1 MSCQCFSVLSFFHF
15 LVKAQRA
22 KLKVSDTTAF
32 LYNVETLRHI
42 VEITFNLLR
51 TSQGLNVE
59 LNELRNTSEASNS
72 SFTCLAV
79 CAPRCSQSTVWHV
92 VRYAKMYIHKYALHL
107 KSHFWIHNGGKRYIK
122 ALQAWTIIHNNTPT
136 SLRVFMTRCCDRVNQ
151 KRALFIHQLFF
162 VVFHRGWAGQFVSSF
177 EDCHVI
183 AVSLFLVFYLHISI
197 NISLDLMLR
206 NYVQKH
212 WKYKYLHVCAK
223 SSLVS

>member
-151 KRALFIHQLFF
+151 RKSSVYPP
-162 VVFHRGWAGQFVSSF
+162 VVFCGLSPRLSWSVCFFFWRLSCYCCLSIFGLLPSHQHQHLFGP
-177 EDCHVI
+177 HVEELCTKTLEI
-183 AVSLFLVFYLHISI
+183 
-197 NISLDLMLR
+197 
-206 NYVQKH
+206 
-212 WKYKYLHVCAK
+212 
-223 SSLVS
+223 